1 MQLVLTLIAVQL
13 ATTCAFNVYI
23 DGSAGTTG
31 LQVRDRLS
39 GRKDVNIISIPDEL
53 RKDES
58 ARKEYMEKADAVVL
72 CLPDDASIQAN
83 DWLNESGNDST
94 VLIDASTA
102 FRVDPTFTYGFPELC
117 KEQK

>member
-1 MQLVLTLIAVQL
+1 MCFR
-13 ATTCAFNVYI
+13 ATFRP
-23 DGSAGTTG
+23 
-31 LQVRDRLS
+31 QVALYRINHTQS
-39 GRKDVNIISIPDEL
+39 TPIPQP
-53 RKDES
+53 RRS
-58 ARKEYMEKADAVVL
+58 PQFMEKADAVVL

-117 KEQK
+117 KEQKVRRRFLERSKTTREASRSSYS